1 MRLILF
7 NVVFLFGVSFV
18 LHVFLLGIIQLGV
31 FGINLSLCLN
41 NLSKDIKL
49 SGQEKEM
56 LLKNLNEI
64 LINSDPM
71 TASDYIKET
80 VSSFDDAFPN
90 YNSDN
95 ESLGILNKYSSYT
108 DIFKKR
114 FNLDKAIEDKNVNL
128 EGVFKNNGIILGL
141 DIMNNNSKLIE
152 EIDNSNRLNDA
163 IKTLD
168 NFIGNNLNEN
178 LKKSLNDV
186 EDKHIKIIVD
196 KENMEKMEVLVNYGK
211 EVIDILKKSDVQ
223 SYIQIGAGAFALI
236 STTLVYRMLIKTYSE
251 VVYKGHN
258 YENLSEIQKTIKL
271 NARSKDVKRFALFTG
286 PVIVGLLL
294 VISNKFP
301 SKHSLDI
308 ATNTNIELN
317 DSSSKVES
325 IKNASL
331 ISIMTN
337 KFKNIKWNWLKLLN
351 FSILFLIITGFSL
364 KYIFHINDT
373 DNLILIQI
381 FSIKKY
387 IYSNIFYIKSFLIIW
402 LIG

>member
-114 FNLDKAIEDKNVNL
+114 FNLDKFN
-128 EGVFKNNGIILGL
+128 
-141 DIMNNNSKLIE
+141 
-152 EIDNSNRLNDA
+152 
-163 IKTLD
+163 
-168 NFIGNNLNEN
+168 
-178 LKKSLNDV
+178 
-186 EDKHIKIIVD
+186 
-196 KENMEKMEVLVNYGK
+196 
-211 EVIDILKKSDVQ
+211 
-223 SYIQIGAGAFALI
+223 
-236 STTLVYRMLIKTYSE
+236 
-251 VVYKGHN
+251 
-258 YENLSEIQKTIKL
+258 
-271 NARSKDVKRFALFTG
+271 
-286 PVIVGLLL
+286 
-294 VISNKFP
+294 
-301 SKHSLDI
+301 
-308 ATNTNIELN
+308 
-317 DSSSKVES
+317 
-325 IKNASL
+325 
-331 ISIMTN
+331 
-337 KFKNIKWNWLKLLN
+337 
-351 FSILFLIITGFSL
+351 
-364 KYIFHINDT
+364 
-373 DNLILIQI
+373 
-381 FSIKKY
+381 
-387 IYSNIFYIKSFLIIW
+387 
-402 LIG
+402 